1 MQEVEEQSSGSSEAA
16 ASVVAT
22 YEGAWEADLMEGQGV
37 IRWPLDSRAFYGT
50 FMAGRIERG
59 FLVTCAGSALLT
71 FSESCGKVATD
82 TGEVPSLPREVKR
95 QDMGMITGDLMLAIK
110 SGASEGYREL
120 AHAAR
125 LSVSD
130 RIKILDAH
138 AVENPPE
145 MGRQALKVKYVPGAT
160 DAAASILRALLQPQA
175 PEQHSPRV
183 SVANE
188 LSGPHLI
195 SVAKSM
201 QWAIEIE
208 KPEPPG
214 GGEGGLALGRVKVNR
229 QVGSSTA
236 RVDEAVDEGGQ
247 AMLKE
252 QLKHELKA
260 RGLHCGGTKA
270 VLQARMDEALARE
283 LHEAQN
289 GAADAAEVLARE
301 RVLHAAELKVPMLQ
315 KELQKRGLKSTGL
328 KHELVARLV
337 GDMDR
342 DEKRAASLPEVAAAA
357 ADEVQDMFSEAARG
371 LAGLEVS
378 TTADVL
384 PLKLSAA
391 GSLQPEPL
399 ACSKERMLEL
409 RKWYE
414 ALGRLMGGAL
424 WHRKTLPVPFSRF
437 FCRRILEMVPTFRL
451 KAYSAAGAGPHCPGS
466 VAALIGTR
474 VTVLRDD
481 GLVDE
486 SRWKHS
492 PHPRLVTAS
501 PGISSYVV
509 KEARWCAGTC
519 FT

>member
-1 MQEVEEQSSGSSEAA
+1 MQEVEEQSSVSSEAA
-16 ASVVAT
+16 AGVVAT

-59 FLVTCAGSALLT
+59 FLVTCTGSALLT

-82 TGEVPSLPREVKR
+82 TGEMPSLPREVKR

-120 AHAAR
+120 ARAAR

-183 SVANE
+183 SAANE

-214 GGEGGLALGRVKVNR
+214 GGEGGHALGGGLALGGVRANR
-229 QVGSSTA
+229 Q
-236 RVDEAVDEGGQ
+236 AVDEGGQ

-252 QLKHELKA
+252 QLKHELKS

-283 LHEAQN
+283 LHEAQ
-289 GAADAAEVLARE
+289 GAADEAEVFARE
-301 RVLHAAELKVPMLQ
+301 RLAELKVPMLQ

-328 KHELVARLV
+328 KCELVARLV

-342 DEKRAASLPEVAAAA
+342 DKKRAASLPEVAAAA

-384 PLKLSAA
+384 PLKLSPA

-451 KAYSAAGAGPHCPGS
+451 KAYSAAGAGPAVFSGS

-481 GLVDE
+481 GLDE

-501 PGISSYVV
+501 PSMSSYVV

>member
-1 MQEVEEQSSGSSEAA
+1 
-16 ASVVAT
+16 
-22 YEGAWEADLMEGQGV
+22 
-37 IRWPLDSRAFYGT
+37 
-50 FMAGRIERG
+50 
-59 FLVTCAGSALLT
+59 
-71 FSESCGKVATD
+71 
-82 TGEVPSLPREVKR
+82 
-95 QDMGMITGDLMLAIK
+95 MITGDLMLAIK
-110 SGASEGYREL
+110 SGASESYREL
-120 AHAAR
+120 ARAAQ

-160 DAAASILRALLQPQA
+160 DAAASILRALIQPQA

-183 SVANE
+183 SAANE

-201 QWAIEIE
+201 QWAIELE
-208 KPEPPG
+208 KPEPSG
-214 GGEGGLALGRVKVNR
+214 GGQGGLALGGVRANR
-229 QVGSSTA
+229 Q
-236 RVDEAVDEGGQ
+236 AVDEGGQ
-247 AMLKE
+247 VMLKE
-252 QLKHELKA
+252 QLKRELKR

-283 LHEAQN
+283 LHEAQ
-289 GAADAAEVLARE
+289 GAADEAEVLARE
-301 RVLHAAELKVPMLQ
+301 RVIRAAELKVPVLQ

-328 KHELVARLV
+328 KCELVARLV

-342 DEKRAASLPEVAAAA
+342 DKKRVAALPEFAAEAV
-357 ADEVQDMFSEAARG
+357 DEVQDMFSEAARG
-371 LAGLEVS
+371 LADLEVS

-384 PLKLSAA
+384 PLKLSPA

-451 KAYSAAGAGPHCPGS
+451 KAYSAAGAGPAVFSGS

-481 GLVDE
+481 GLDE

-492 PHPRLVTAS
+492 PHPRLVRAS
-501 PGISSYVV
+501 PGTTYVV
-509 KEARWCAGTC
+509 KEAQWCAGTC